1 MRRPVLLLLA
11 AVLLLGSAKPGAM
24 APRFA
29 LPDLEGRT
37 IDLAAYRGKVVLL
50 DFWATW
56 CAPCRAEIP
65 RLIDLQTKY
74 RNRGVQIIGI
84 SLDDDAG
91 AVRDFQRE
99 FKMNYPVVIGDA
111 ALAKQY
117 GGILGLPV
125 LFVIGRDGR
134 IVRRHDGELD
144 LAKTRRELERLASE
158 SARPFT
164 LHGGEGLPELPPA
177 A

>member
-1 MRRPVLLLLA
+1 
-11 AVLLLGSAKPGAM
+11 
-24 APRFA
+24 
-29 LPDLEGRT
+29 
-37 IDLAAYRGKVVLL
+37 
-50 DFWATW
+50 
-56 CAPCRAEIP
+56 
-65 RLIDLQTKY
+65 
-74 RNRGVQIIGI
+74 
-84 SLDDDAG
+84 
-91 AVRDFQRE
+91 
-99 FKMNYPVVIGDA
+99 MNYPVVIGDA